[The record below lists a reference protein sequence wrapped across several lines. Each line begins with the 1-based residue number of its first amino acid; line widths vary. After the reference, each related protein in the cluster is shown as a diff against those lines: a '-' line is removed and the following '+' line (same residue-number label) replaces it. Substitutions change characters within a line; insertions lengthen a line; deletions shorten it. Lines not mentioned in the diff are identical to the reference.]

1 MKRVVGFLALFIVMT
16 NTMVFAQNKVSQ
28 KTVKSEAFPSAT
40 FAVSFEK
47 LSSGNPLFSWRAD
60 MDVDFVGYR
69 KGSRNLTGRVRFLT
83 VGARPSHG
91 GINIA
96 GTAYG
101 LEACYKH
108 YRSETNWFS
117 VCDSHLSL
125 HRAEELAGLIK
136 EEVEKGRRFPTIN
149 TVDANVISFGTGFTL
164 KAPTEP
170 KFVFLFQ
177 PISFHYGGGIEFYGQ
192 PLYFTSR
199 FTLVRGQ
206 HAKLS
211 LGTKHELGI
220 NPFND
225 GYLNLDLFPHGQEEG
240 RAQIYVG
247 YSPNR
252 QVQPSINEGIRRG
265 GFKTGVRL
273 IWDAR

>member
-1 MKRVVGFLALFIVMT
+1 M
-16 NTMVFAQNKVSQ
+16 
-28 KTVKSEAFPSAT
+28 
-40 FAVSFEK
+40 
-47 LSSGNPLFSWRAD
+47 D
-60 MDVDFVGYR
+60 MDFVGYR
-69 KGSRNLTGRVRFLT
+69 KGSHNLTGRVRFLT
-83 VGARPSHG
+83 VGARPSQG

-125 HRAEELAGLIK
+125 HRAEELSGLIK
-136 EEVEKGRRFPTIN
+136 EEVEKGRRFPAIN

-164 KAPTEP
+164 KAPAEP

-177 PISFHYGGGIEFYGQ
+177 PISFHYGGGVEFYSQ
-192 PLYFTSR
+192 PLYFVSR
-199 FTLVRGQ
+199 FMLVKGR

-211 LGTKHELGI
+211 LATKHELGI
-220 NPFND
+220 GSFND

-240 RAQIYVG
+240 RAQIYIG
-247 YSPNR
+247 YSPNH
-252 QVQPSINEGIRRG
+252 QIQPSINEMVRRG